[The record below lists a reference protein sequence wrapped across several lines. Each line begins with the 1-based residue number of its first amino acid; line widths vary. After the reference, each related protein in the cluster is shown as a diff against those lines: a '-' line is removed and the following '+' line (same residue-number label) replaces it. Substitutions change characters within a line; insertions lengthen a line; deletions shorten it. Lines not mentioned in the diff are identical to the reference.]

1 MEAIRRYEVE
11 RSLAALGALDP
22 RQREALERL
31 TQAIVNKVLH
41 APLTALRRHR
51 ADPAEA
57 FYVEAARR
65 LFRLGTGA
73 TGEASEE
80 RSARSARA
88 PDGPPGG
95 EAERESAQ
103 AARGG
108 SRAGVGPGAP
118 DGPPEGEAERE
129 SAQAGRR
136 GPGASE

>member
-73 TGEASEE
+73 TGGASEE

-95 EAERESAQ
+95 EAERESAH
-103 AARGG
+103 AGR
-108 SRAGVGPGAP
+108 RGVGASEERSARSARAP
-118 DGPPEGEAERE
+118 DGPPGGEAERE
-129 SAQAGRR
+129 SAHAG
-136 GPGASE
+136 